1 MTPKKSLWNF
11 ISESQLILKAHARH
25 FHILSLIFLYPL
37 SLSLLLS
44 PTISN
49 LFDYFCTQNS
59 PSLLPPQTINPIFL
73 LYSLFLLVSSNCGII
88 TIIYSVF
95 HFSHDEPVNLLSAI
109 KSISTSFLP
118 LLATSIVSQ
127 LIFFFISFF
136 YGLLLILLIHGA
148 KLFHLTLLP
157 HSSPFIIGFLI
168 VLPIIVVQTYLEVN
182 WILASVIVV
191 VESCWGIKP
200 LRRSAKLIKGM
211 KGVALSCIF
220 FYGFLGL
227 IVIWNLLYLTRGH
240 DGFTES
246 WFAAGLKWALI
257 LLFCYTQA
265 IVMLAKIAVTTVLYI
280 YCKANN
286 VEIVEEFGKEYVSLP
301 FHDDGKVSQ
310 VV

>member
-1 MTPKKSLWNF
+1 MTPKKSLLDF
-11 ISESQLILKAHARH
+11 ISELELIVKPHSRH
-25 FHILSLIFLYPL
+25 FHILCLIFLFPF
-37 SLSLLLS
+37 SLFLLLS

-49 LFDYFCTQNS
+49 LFHFFTKNS
-59 PSLLPPQTINPIFL
+59 PSLLPLQTINPTFL
-73 LYSLFLLVSSNCGII
+73 LYSLFLLLLSNCGII

-95 HFSHDEPVNLLSAI
+95 HFSHGQPVNLQSTI

-118 LLATSIVSQ
+118 LLATTIVSQ
-127 LIFFFISFF
+127 LIFFFFSFI

-168 VLPIIVVQTYLEVN
+168 VLPMIVVQTYLEVN

-191 VESCWGIKP
+191 VESCWGMEP

-211 KGVALSCIF
+211 KGVALSCILL
-220 FYGFLGL
+220 YGFVGL
-227 IVIWNLLYLTRGH
+227 IVLLNYLSLTRGH

-246 WFAAGLKWALI
+246 WFDVVLKWVLI
-257 LLFCYTQA
+257 LIGSYSQA
-265 IVMLAKIAVTTVLYI
+265 IIMLSKTAVTTVLYI
-280 YCKANN
+280 YCKVNN
-286 VEIVEEFGKEYVSLP
+286 VQIAEEFGKDP
-301 FHDDGKVSQ
+301 FHDDGKVSL

>member
-1 MTPKKSLWNF
+1 MTPKKSLWDF
-11 ISESQLILKAHARH
+11 ISEVQLIVKPHSRH
-25 FHILSLIFLYPL
+25 FHILCLIFLYPL
-37 SLSLLLS
+37 SLFLLLS
-44 PTISN
+44 PTIYN
-49 LFDYFCTQNS
+49 LFDYFFIKNS
-59 PSLLPPQTINPIFL
+59 LSLLSPQTINPTFL
-73 LYSLFLLVSSNCGII
+73 LCSLFLSFLSNCGII

-95 HFSHDEPVNLLSAI
+95 HFSHGEPVNLSSTI
-109 KSISTSFLP
+109 KSIFPSFLP

-136 YGLLLILLIHGA
+136 YGLFFILLIHGA

-191 VESCWGIKP
+191 VESCWGMEP
-200 LRRSAKLIKGM
+200 LRRSATLIKGM

-220 FYGFLGL
+220 FYGFSGSIMIL
-227 IVIWNLLYLTRGH
+227 NLLYLTRAY

-246 WFAAGLKWALI
+246 WFAAVLKWVLI
-257 LLFCYTQA
+257 LTGSYTQA
-265 IVMLAKIAVTTVLYI
+265 IIMLSKIAVTTVFYI
-280 YCKANN
+280 YCKGNN
-286 VEIVEEFGKEYVSLP
+286 VETAEEVGKEYVSLP
-301 FHDDGKVSQ
+301 FHDGGKVSQ